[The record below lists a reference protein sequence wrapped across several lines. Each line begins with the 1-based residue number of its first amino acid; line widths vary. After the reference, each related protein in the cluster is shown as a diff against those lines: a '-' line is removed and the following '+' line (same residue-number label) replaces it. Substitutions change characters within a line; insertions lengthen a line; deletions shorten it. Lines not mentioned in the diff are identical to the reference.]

1 MGSLRTLAA
10 SKVSPARL
18 GLLSTKDGL
27 VETPAFVAVATN
39 AALKAVDLRDVPGV
53 DMIFA
58 NTFHLLL
65 HPGVDVVSK
74 AGGLKPFMNAGDGR
88 IIMTDSGGFQVFS
101 LKHGTVHGELTQT
114 QTQTQTHTASLKMKS
129 VKAKRPDRYGSSDVR
144 VGEEGV
150 TFRSYRDGVRV
161 LLTPEGSVSA
171 QKALNG
177 SIIMPL
183 DELPPYHVTDQAL
196 RESLDRTHRWM
207 KRSLD
212 RHLLEPRHQLMYGI
226 VHGGSDKALRK
237 ASVDAIRAMP
247 FDGYAIGGA
256 LGRDRSELYEIVG
269 WVMDECGMWAA
280 SRAEDKPVHL
290 LGIAD
295 PWSVRRLVQLGVD
308 TFDSCYLTKISRHGT
323 VLTGAPADPGRINIA
338 SGRWKGTVGGTM
350 GEVTGCECST
360 CTQYSV
366 GYLHHLKKAHEV
378 VVDRLLSVHNLE
390 FMARTMRWIRR
401 EIRRGTL

>member
-1 MGSLRTLAA
+1 M
-10 SKVSPARL
+10 
-18 GLLSTKDGL
+18 
-27 VETPAFVAVATN
+27 
-39 AALKAVDLRDVPGV
+39 
-53 DMIFA
+53 
-58 NTFHLLL
+58 
-65 HPGVDVVSK
+65 
-74 AGGLKPFMNAGDGR
+74 
-88 IIMTDSGGFQVFS
+88 
-101 LKHGTVHGELTQT
+101 
-114 QTQTQTHTASLKMKS
+114 
-129 VKAKRPDRYGSSDVR
+129 R

-150 TFRSYRDGVRV
+150 SFRSYRDGTR
-161 LLTPEGSVSA
+161 LMLTPEGSVSA

-212 RHLLEPRHQLMYGI
+212 RHLLEPKGQLMYGI

-269 WVMDECGMWAA
+269 WVMDECGLRAA
-280 SRAEDKPVHL
+280 SRADNKPVHV

-308 TFDSCYLTKISRHGT
+308 TFDSCYLTKVSRHGT
-323 VLTGAPADPGRINIA
+323 VLTGAPADPGRMNIG
-338 SGRWKGTVGGTM
+338 SGRWKGAVGGTM

-366 GYLHHLKKAHEV
+366 GYLHHLKKAHEG

-390 FMARTMRWIRR
+390 FMARVMRGVRR
-401 EIRRGTL
+401 EIGLGTL